1 MKFTGYLVF
10 KEGVSLIEFQFLPAE
25 LVEIQGELLLGVL
38 MHPLQHQAPA
48 NVLQPVEFSA

>member
-10 KEGVSLIEFQFLPAE
+10 KEGVSLIEFQFLLAD
-25 LVEIQGELLLGVL
+25 LVKVQGRLLLGVL

-48 NVLQPVEFSA
+48 YVLQPVEFSA